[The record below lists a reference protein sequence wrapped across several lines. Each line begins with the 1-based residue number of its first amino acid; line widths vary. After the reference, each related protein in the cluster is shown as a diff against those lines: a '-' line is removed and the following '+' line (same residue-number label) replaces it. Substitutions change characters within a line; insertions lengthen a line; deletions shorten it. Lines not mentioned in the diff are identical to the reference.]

1 MEQWNFYL
9 SGILYGIF
17 ERRDDRI
24 FHCPLDVYTGM
35 PDEWKELAED
45 DTWYLELGKMNV
57 RKALMELEA
66 YEAGI
71 RNTETRNTA
80 AENTGTRNAE

>member
-24 FHCPLDVYTGM
+24 FHRPLDVYTGM
-35 PDEWKELAED
+35 PGEWKELAED

-66 YEAGI
+66 CWGKKCWDKKCWDKKCWDME
-71 RNTETRNTA
+71 
-80 AENTGTRNAE
+80 